1 MGHDVHPDPELGQ
14 ARRLSE
20 PERLTLGSDMPALVR
35 RADIRGPQP
44 AIVTLHGGG
53 HDKSVVG
60 PATASRVVSA
70 GVTLVSVDLYLHG
83 DHFDDAASS
92 LDVSYETLLEI
103 VAHTAHDLEGV
114 VADLDRDPA
123 IKRGAIAV
131 RGESLGAYAALTAL
145 GLGVP
150 FCAGVSVGGAA
161 DYEMTMADALGASG
175 SPADV
180 IRDEQGRL
188 KARIRE
194 FDPLY
199 RTEQIAPR
207 PIMMVHGVIDEAV
220 PIGAHRALYDA
231 LAPHY
236 AAAPD
241 DCVFLT
247 HAGGHNAPAV
257 VDDLAWEWLIRRVVA
272 M

>member
-1 MGHDVHPDPELGQ
+1 
-14 ARRLSE
+14 
-20 PERLTLGSDMPALVR
+20 MPALVW
-35 RADIRGPQP
+35 RADVRGPQP

-60 PATASRVVSA
+60 RATATRVVSA

-83 DHFDDAASS
+83 EHFDDAASS
-92 LDVSYETLLEI
+92 LGVSYETLLEI

-114 VADLDRDPA
+114 FEDLDSDPA
-123 IKRGAIAV
+123 IKRGAVAV

-150 FCAGVSVGGAA
+150 FCAGLSVGGAA
-161 DYEMTMADALGASG
+161 DYELTMAHALRAAG
-175 SPADV
+175 SSAGM

-188 KARIRE
+188 RARIRE

-207 PIMMVHGVIDEAV
+207 PIMMVHGASDEAV
-220 PIGAHRALYDA
+220 PIDAHRELHAA

-236 AAAPD
+236 AAAPE
-241 DCVFLT
+241 DCLFLT
-247 HAGGHNAPAV
+247 HAGGHNAPAA
-257 VDDLAWEWLIRRVVA
+257 VDDLAWEWLIRRLLA

>member
-1 MGHDVHPDPELGQ
+1 MGHDVHADPELGQ
-14 ARRLSE
+14 AGRLSE
-20 PERLTLGSDMPALVR
+20 PERLTLGSDMPALVW
-35 RADIRGPQP
+35 RADVRRPQP

-60 PATASRVVSA
+60 RATASRVVAA

-83 DHFDDAASS
+83 EHFDDAASS
-92 LDVSYETLLEI
+92 LDVGYETLLEI

-114 VADLDRDPA
+114 VADLDRDVA
-123 IKRGAIAV
+123 INRGAIAV

-150 FCAGVSVGGAA
+150 FCAGLSVDGAA
-161 DYEMTMADALGASG
+161 DYELTMAHALGASG
-175 SPADV
+175 STTDV
-180 IRDEQGRL
+180 IRDEQDRL
-188 KARIRE
+188 RERIGE

-207 PIMMVHGVIDEAV
+207 PIMMVHGVADEAV
-220 PIGAHRALYDA
+220 PIEAHRKLHAA

-241 DCVFLT
+241 DCLFLT
-247 HAGGHNAPAV
+247 HAGGHRAPAA
-257 VDDLAWEWLIRRVVA
+257 VDDLAWEWLIGRLVA

>member
-1 MGHDVHPDPELGQ
+1 
-14 ARRLSE
+14 
-20 PERLTLGSDMPALVR
+20 MPAFVWMADVR
-35 RADIRGPQP
+35 GLQP

-83 DHFDDAASS
+83 EHFDDAASS
-92 LDVSYETLLEI
+92 LDVGYETLLEI

-150 FCAGVSVGGAA
+150 FCLGLSVGGAA
-161 DYEMTMADALGASG
+161 DYELTMAHALGAAG
-175 SPADV
+175 SPAGM
-180 IRDEQGRL
+180 IRDEQNRL
-188 KARIRE
+188 RVRIRE
-194 FDPLY
+194 FDPLS
-199 RTEQIAPR
+199 RAEEIAPR
-207 PIMMVHGVIDEAV
+207 PIMMVHGLFDEAV
-220 PIGAHRALYDA
+220 PIEADRGLYAA
-231 LAPHY
+231 LATHY
-236 AAAPD
+236 ASSPD
-241 DCVFLT
+241 DCLFLT
-247 HAGGHNAPAV
+247 HAGGHNAPAA
-257 VDDLAWEWLIRRVVA
+257 VDDLAWEWLIRRLVA
-272 M
+272 F